1 MKELDRK
8 YQSLQKEMQAET
20 DKKKELTNTKKSE
33 LFNLNNKCMELEN
46 AVKNKDAKIKEL
58 EKSV

>member
-8 YQSLQKEMQAET
+8 YQSLQKEMQTEAE
-20 DKKKELTNTKKSE
+20 KKKELTNTKKSE

-46 AVKNKDAKIKEL
+46 AAKNKDTKIKEL
-58 EKSV
+58 